1 MPHPTP
7 YSVMVYF
14 STSTL
19 VSGQLCSVPTVSASG
34 DLAGFCELKTCSFI
48 DLVFRSRLFA
58 VPLFIAVG
66 EQQELETKVNVI
78 TAMTVVLYPRTEYDA
93 GCKLRY
99 CHGSVNIERSLLCA
113 KCDSNGLRA
122 RRVCKFK
129 TKSTSKFPQLR
140 VKNSKACWWSA

>member
-1 MPHPTP
+1 MLGS
-7 YSVMVYF
+7 YGVCF
-14 STSTL
+14 
-19 VSGQLCSVPTVSASG
+19 GRFGCI
-34 DLAGFCELKTCSFI
+34 CELKTCSFI

-122 RRVCKFK
+122 RRVCEFK
-129 TKSTSKFPQLR
+129 PKLPANFCNYELKIRRLVGGVHKREEAF
-140 VKNSKACWWSA
+140 